1 MDIINKK
8 LLLVSLIYMLIISSV
23 IEILSHAQLSY
34 QKPDVAL
41 LVIGFVVAIL
51 NLFNVLFYKK
61 LKKSEFIYL
70 LLIINAIS
78 VGFSYAAIYV
88 HFEMLNDPLYYIYA
102 TLINITFLSLMMVL
116 KLKGIRY
123 IFRFIFGFLFI
134 GLLVLISFLKS
145 NGLFLLYA
153 IIIVL
158 FNFADNNIESEKDF
172 IKETTTASFV
182 IALVAFIIALII
194 ISQSGDGLDFFSG
207 TTPGG
212 DRYPYKQRKLN
223 V

>member
-8 LLLVSLIYMLIISSV
+8 LLFTSFIYMLITSFV
-23 IEILSHAQLSY
+23 IEILTHVELSY
-34 QKPDVAL
+34 QKPDITL
-41 LVIGFVVAIL
+41 LVIGIVVAIINLL
-51 NLFNVLFYKK
+51 NVFFYMK
-61 LKKSEFIYL
+61 LKKNEFIYL
-70 LLIINAIS
+70 MLLINAIS
-78 VGFSYAAIYV
+78 IGFSYAAVYV
-88 HFEMLNDPLYYIYA
+88 HLEMINDPLYYLYA
-102 TLINITFLSLMMVL
+102 TVINIIFLSLMMVL
-116 KLKGIRY
+116 KIKGIR
-123 IFRFIFGFLFI
+123 FVLRLIFGLIFI
-134 GLLVLISFLKS
+134 GLLVLISFLMS

-172 IKETTTASFV
+172 IRETSIASFV
-182 IALVAFIIALII
+182 IAFVAIILALII
-194 ISQSGDGLDFFSG
+194 ISESGDGLDFFSG